1 MQVPTT
7 CVTIRSMNGLN
18 MIHTVAALRALH
30 ARFISVERA
39 ASLFDSVEGHHPE
52 ARQAAVLIPLFIE
65 EGTLYLTF
73 IRRAS
78 TLRSHSGEMAFPGG
92 KMEPADRS
100 PVVTALREAEEEIGL
115 DPAGVEVL
123 GLLSPVFTVVSNHV
137 ITPVVAFLPNGLGT
151 LHLQEAEVAELIVAP
166 VSALLDP
173 SIFHTEQF
181 TRSGKTRTVHFYDY
195 QSNYQVYCIWGATG
209 RILTSLLAVL
219 KEP

>member
-1 MQVPTT
+1 
-7 CVTIRSMNGLN
+7 

-30 ARFISVERA
+30 ERLAPVEQA
-39 ASLFDSVEGHHPE
+39 ASLFDSIEGYHPE
-52 ARQAAVLIPLFIE
+52 ARQAAVLIPLFIQ
-65 EGTLYLTF
+65 EGILYLAF

-92 KMEPADRS
+92 KVEPSDLS
-100 PVVTALREAEEEIGL
+100 PVMTALREAEEEIGL

-137 ITPVVAFLPNGLGT
+137 ITPVVTFLPAGLGT
-151 LHLQEAEVAELIVAP
+151 LHLQESEVAELMVAP
-166 VSALLDP
+166 VHALLDP

-181 TRSGKTRTVHFYDY
+181 TRAGKTRTIHFYDY
-195 QSNYQVYCIWGATG
+195 QSNHQVYRIWGATG

-219 KEP
+219 KES